1 MYVGTEIRT
10 RGKKV
15 RQMKTQEITITRKKG
30 PAAES
35 VIDESRLKMT
45 EQIISHYGCRKNDDV
60 WSILAET
67 KVNARPEPELMRKIA
82 VALSAT

>member
-1 MYVGTEIRT
+1 
-10 RGKKV
+10 
-15 RQMKTQEITITRKKG
+15 MKTQETITLRRKEPPVK
-30 PAAES
+30 S

-67 KVNARPEPELMRKIA
+67 KVSIRPEPELMQKIA
-82 VALSAT
+82 LALSAN